1 MLTTRGYQEA
11 DIELALAEAAGGG
24 LSALVAYPMGLGKTL
39 LAVEIVRRLASYG
52 SQARV
57 LVVAPLNTFPGWER
71 TIQSQLPGGTEVH
84 VYPPGGSSSK
94 GAQLWLK
101 KLEENRPGWYLIGWE
116 AFRGVPDR
124 EERAKRKEMDLLYDR
139 MGMKK
144 PKGRINKSW
153 APAGEWTAVVADEVH
168 RAAHR
173 HSATAKALKTVRT
186 RVRLALSGTPAGN
199 KVEGYFSVLQWLW
212 PDKYKKFW
220 PWAMGFCDTVRD
232 DHAGKRVLGEKN
244 PGAIVKD
251 IPLYLRHEV
260 ADVMP
265 QLPPVNEQVITVPL
279 KRGDQTRVYNELE
292 SQAFTWLEE
301 HSLATELPITQ
312 SLRLRQV
319 ALAVPTIVE
328 REVPVYMYRDLRT
341 GELLDKDTA
350 EIAWLHD
357 RTRKYEKVHA
367 GTETVKEVDYDTFT
381 ETAKSNK
388 IDAML
393 EILKDVDPA
402 EPVLVLTHSARF
414 IKPVLHQINT
424 ANIGPAV
431 AWSGGTSAQGRI
443 RIMKDFGKP
452 KGPRFIVA
460 GIAAIGEGVDGL
472 QHVCNHEIWLSQ
484 HDNNML
490 NQQAAA
496 RLLRGG
502 QKRMVNRWVI
512 QSAGTI
518 DTKVF
523 DRLKGNA
530 KQMQAAYRKEN
541 PR

>member
-1 MLTTRGYQEA
+1 
-11 DIELALAEAAGGG
+11 
-24 LSALVAYPMGLGKTL
+24 VAYPMGLGKTL
-39 LAVEIVRRLASYG
+39 LAVEIVRRMPSYG
-52 SQARV
+52 PGSRV
-57 LVVAPLNTFPGWER
+57 LVVAPLNTFPGWGR
-71 TIQSQLPGGTEVH
+71 TIQSQIPGAQVH

-94 GAQLWLK
+94 GAQLWMK
-101 KLEENRPGWYLIGWE
+101 KLEAEQPGFYLIGWE
-116 AFRGVPDR
+116 AFRGMPDR
-124 EERAKRKEMDLLYDR
+124 KERAKRKEMDRFYER

-144 PKGRINKSW
+144 PQKRANRSW
-153 APAGEWTAVVADEVH
+153 APTGEWTAVVADEVH
-168 RAAHR
+168 RAAER
-173 HSATAKALKTVRT
+173 KSATALALKSVRT
-186 RVRLALSGTPAGN
+186 KVRLALSGTPAGN
-199 KVEGYFSVLQWLW
+199 KVEGYFSVAQWLW
-212 PDKYKKFW
+212 PQTFHHFW
-220 PWAMGFCDTVRD
+220 PWAMEFCDTVRD
-232 DHAGKRVLGEKN
+232 DHAGRRVLGEKE
-244 PGAIVKD
+244 PGAIVRSF
-251 IPLYLRHEV
+251 PLYLRHEV

-265 QLPPVNEQVITVPL
+265 ELPRVSERVITVPL

-292 SQAFTWLEE
+292 EQAFTWLED
-301 HSLATELPITQ
+301 HSLSTELPITQ

-328 REVPVYMYRDLRT
+328 REVPVYQYRDTRT
-341 GELLDKDTA
+341 GEVFDKDA
-350 EIAWLHD
+350 SEIAWLHD
-357 RTRKYEKVHA
+357 HTRRFKKEHA
-367 GTETVKEVDYDTFT
+367 GTATVQEVDYDTFT

-414 IKPVLHQINT
+414 IKPVVHQLN
-424 ANIGPAV
+424 AAGFGPAV
-431 AWSGGTSAQGRI
+431 AWSGGTSAQGRQ
-443 RIMKDFGKP
+443 RIMRDFGKVG
-452 KGPRFIVA
+452 GPRIIVA

-523 DRLKGNA
+523 ERLKGNA